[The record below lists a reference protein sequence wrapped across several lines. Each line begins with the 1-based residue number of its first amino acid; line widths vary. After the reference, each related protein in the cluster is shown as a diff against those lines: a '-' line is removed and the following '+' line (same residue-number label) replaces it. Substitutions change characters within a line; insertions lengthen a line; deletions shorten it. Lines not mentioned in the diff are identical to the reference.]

1 MKVKKIKSEET
12 LKKLKKLN
20 FKNSQDTSGAVDM
33 HLVHFIENPTL
44 YLVSRDKTKICVV
57 NSKNGDITFMVEG
70 TGGYELISDEGF
82 ISTTTRLL
90 AREDILE
97 L

>member
-1 MKVKKIKSEET
+1 MKIKKIKSEET

-20 FKNSQDTSGAVDM
+20 FKNSQDTHGSVDM
-33 HLVHFIENPTL
+33 HFTHFIENPTY
-44 YLVSRDKTKICVV
+44 YLVSRDQLKICVV
-57 NSKNGDITFMVEG
+57 SAKTGDITFMVEG
-70 TGGYELISDEGF
+70 TGGYELIGDEGF